1 MGMRL
6 TFTNLLTFFGAV
18 SPALLTFFLLMVS
31 LFNKNAKGFVYI
43 GGILLATVL
52 NLLISNMFQK
62 TTPTADPFT
71 CSIIDFPGAY
81 YTAPAYNTMFIAFT
95 IAYLVM
101 PMVFNNQLNYVLLVF
116 LFLVLFSEAF
126 SKLMRGCND
135 IIDILSGV
143 IFGSII
149 GFMWFAI
156 FHYTG
161 HDSLL
166 FYSDFIS
173 NAVVCERPK
182 KQQFKCSVY
191 KNGKLIK
198 NL

>member
-1 MGMRL
+1 M
-6 TFTNLLTFFGAV
+6 
-18 SPALLTFFLLMVS
+18 
-31 LFNKNAKGFVYI
+31 
-43 GGILLATVL
+43 
-52 NLLISNMFQK
+52 
-62 TTPTADPFT
+62 
-71 CSIIDFPGAY
+71 
-81 YTAPAYNTMFIAFT
+81 
-95 IAYLVM
+95 AYLIM
-101 PMVFNNQLNYVLLVF
+101 PMVFNNQMNYILTVF

-135 IIDILSGV
+135 IIDILSGI

-149 GFMWFAI
+149 GFAWFAI

-161 HDSLL
+161 HNSLL